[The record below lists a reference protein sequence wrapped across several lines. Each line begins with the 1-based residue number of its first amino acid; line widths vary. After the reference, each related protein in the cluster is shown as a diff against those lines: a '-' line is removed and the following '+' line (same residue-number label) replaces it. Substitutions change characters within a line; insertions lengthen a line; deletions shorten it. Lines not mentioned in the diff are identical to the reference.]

1 MDVLAKAS
9 GIIRQYG
16 SVYLRAGDLS
26 TALEYYQTFML
37 KRYSLLC
44 SELKFCAKAKLKTG
58 VPTSQIVITNQITH
72 VTLIVLT
79 LMIFK
84 QTRGDSETASLI
96 SNTEKQET
104 RTKPEADP
112 EATRNGPIAKIVA
125 DGVQFLYSGKEAV
138 GNEDQA
144 VENGDESTTGNST
157 IKLDKT
163 NHHSDVDDEE
173 SEVEGSAID
182 EEYKGIVLDGSEAAK
197 HSLEE
202 LEQISGE
209 GSHSDVESSHDHS

>member
-1 MDVLAKAS
+1 M
-9 GIIRQYG
+9 
-16 SVYLRAGDLS
+16 
-26 TALEYYQTFML
+26 
-37 KRYSLLC
+37 
-44 SELKFCAKAKLKTG
+44 
-58 VPTSQIVITNQITH
+58 
-72 VTLIVLT
+72 
-79 LMIFK
+79 
-84 QTRGDSETASLI
+84 
-96 SNTEKQET
+96 
-104 RTKPEADP
+104 
-112 EATRNGPIAKIVA
+112 
-125 DGVQFLYSGKEAV
+125 YSGKEAV

-144 VENGDESTTGNST
+144 MENGDESTTGNST

-209 GSHSDVESSHDHS
+209 GSHSDVESSRDHS